1 MIIVDTSIWVDHLKV
16 GDLELTNLLND
27 EKVYQHPLIVAELAL
42 GSLKSRNSILNLL
55 DDLPQAQVASIT
67 EVRTFIEANSLFSRG
82 IGYVDVSL
90 LASCLLST
98 DTKIWTRDKRLAR
111 AAVDL
116 RIGYNSNQH

>member
-1 MIIVDTSIWVDHLKV
+1 MIIADTSVWVDHFKA
-16 GDLELTNLLND
+16 GDPELTGLLNA
-27 EKVYQHPLIVAELAL
+27 EKVYGHPLIVAELAL
-42 GSLKSRNSILNLL
+42 GSLRSRDLILDLL
-55 DDLPQAQVASIT
+55 DDLPQAQVAST
-67 EVRTFIEANSLFSRG
+67 AEVRTFIEANTLFSRG

-116 RIGYNSNQH
+116 KIGYISHQH